1 MTAAPPVVGAR
12 FLGTGRATPPG
23 TLTNAELEARLDT
36 TDTWIVERTGIRSR
50 TVGGTTAS
58 LAADAGAQALSAAGL
73 PATDLG
79 AIVVATCTPD
89 RVFPSVSS
97 VVAGTLGATCATF
110 DVNGACAGFI
120 HGLVSALAWSAADG
134 KPVLVA
140 GADRMTSVIDPDDR
154 STAILFG
161 DGAGAMVVA
170 ADAGS
175 PGGILAIDGGT
186 DATAADILCCEP
198 GQTIHME
205 GRSVFKI
212 AVRAAAESIDVAL
225 ERASMTAT
233 EIDLLILHQANER
246 ITRAIANRLELSD
259 DQVVSTLAH
268 TGNASAAT
276 IPHATSVAVDD
287 GRLTDGGTVVLCGF
301 GAGMTWATA
310 LLRWAR

>member
-1 MTAAPPVVGAR
+1 MSRPPAVLPAR

-50 TVGGTTAS
+50 TIGGTTAS
-58 LAADAGAQALSAAGL
+58 LAADAGGQALAAAGL
-73 PATDLG
+73 TGAELG
-79 AIVVATCTPD
+79 GIVVATCTPD

-97 VVAGTLGATCATF
+97 SVAGLLDATCATF
-110 DVNGACAGFI
+110 DVNGACAGYI
-120 HGLVSALAWSAADG
+120 HALTSGLAWSSADG
-134 KPVLVA
+134 RPVLIV

-154 STAILFG
+154 ATAILFG
-161 DGAGAMVVA
+161 DGAGATVVTH
-170 ADAGS
+170 DS
-175 PGGILAIDGGT
+175 DSTGGIVAIDGGT
-186 DATAADILCCEP
+186 DASAASILCCDP

-225 ERASMTAT
+225 ARAGMTPDDL
-233 EIDLLILHQANER
+233 DLLVLHQANER
-246 ITRAIANRLELSD
+246 ITRAIAARLDLED
-259 DQVVSTLAH
+259 RQVVSTLAH

-276 IPHATSVAVDD
+276 IPHALSVADGD
-287 GRLTDGGTVVLCGF
+287 GRLPDGTNVVLCGF

-310 LLRWAR
+310 LVRWAR